1 MTSPS
6 PTFDGDRHGDG
17 PTVAEL
23 LELARHGDPQ
33 KREELFNVCRD
44 YLNGLA
50 RNQLERWMQ
59 GKVDASDIVQQ
70 TLLEAYR
77 DFDKFQGASE
87 GEWVAWLR
95 CILER
100 NATDFIRHY
109 RGTAKRDVKRE
120 VALAHPA
127 DGSSVLSAAEPAARD
142 ASPSQEF
149 LRRDEELRIAAALEH
164 LTPDHRQV
172 IELRNL
178 QRLPFDEVAAR
189 MGRTRPAAQML
200 WMRAI
205 KKLQQVMGQ

>member
-1 MTSPS
+1 MSSALPM
-6 PTFDGDRHGDG
+6 PDGDG

-23 LELARHGDPQ
+23 LALARRGDARARDALFHAF
-33 KREELFNVCRD
+33 REFLSM
-44 YLNGLA
+44 LA
-50 RNQLERWMQ
+50 RSQIEPWMQ

-70 TLLEAYR
+70 TQLEAHR
-77 DFDKFQGASE
+77 DFDKFHGASE

-120 VALAHPA
+120 VALAHPS
-127 DGSSVLSAAEPAARD
+127 DGSSIHSAAEPAARD

-149 LRRDEELRIAAALEH
+149 LRRDDELRIAAALEH
-164 LTPDHRQV
+164 LSEDHRLV

-178 QRLPFDEVAAR
+178 QRLPFDEVAR
-189 MGRTRPAAQML
+189 QMSRTRPAAQML

>member
-1 MTSPS
+1 
-6 PTFDGDRHGDG
+6 
-17 PTVAEL
+17 
-23 LELARHGDPQ
+23 LARHGDPR
-33 KREELFNVCRD
+33 KREELFNACRD
-44 YLNGLA
+44 YLNLLA

-70 TLLEAYR
+70 TLLEAHR
-77 DFDKFQGASE
+77 DFAHFQGDSE

-100 NATDFIRHY
+100 NAADFIRHY

-120 VALAHPA
+120 VAIAHPS
-127 DGSSVLSAAEPAARD
+127 DGSSILSAAEPAARD

-149 LRRDEELRIAAALEH
+149 LRRDDELRVAAALEQ
-164 LTPDHRQV
+164 LSPDHRQV

-178 QRLPFDEVAAR
+178 QRLPFDEVASR

-205 KKLQQVMGQ
+205 KKLQQVLGQ

>member
-1 MTSPS
+1 MRTSEPIR
-6 PTFDGDRHGDG
+6 DGDG
-17 PTVAEL
+17 PTVTEL
-23 LELARHGDPQ
+23 LALARHGDPA
-33 KREELFNVCRD
+33 KREELFNACRT
-44 YLNGLA
+44 YLNLLA
-50 RNQLERWMQ
+50 RNQLEPWMQ

-77 DFDKFQGASE
+77 DFNKFQGASE

-120 VALAHPA
+120 VALSHPA
-127 DGSSVLSAAEPAARD
+127 DGSSILSAAEPAARD
-142 ASPSQEF
+142 ATPSQEF
-149 LRRDEELRIAAALEH
+149 IRRDDELRIAAALEH
-164 LTPDHRQV
+164 LSPDHRQV

-178 QRLPFDEVAAR
+178 QRLPFEEVAER

-205 KKLQQVMGQ
+205 KKLQQIMGR